1 MTSEAEDRDRDEIE
15 KPDDNDLEESLHD
28 VFGLENLRPG
38 QKEVIESVL
47 DGRDTLAVMPTGS
60 GKSLCYQLPA
70 LNLPGTAVVVSPLIS
85 LMKDQAEKLEEI
97 GADAV
102 QVNSMLNAQQ
112 ESETLQNIRRADS
125 DIVFVTP
132 ERLENPDF
140 VADLRGI
147 AINLFVVDE
156 AHCISQWG
164 HDFRPAYLGLGD
176 AIKALGNPP
185 ILALTATA
193 TGEIIED
200 IVRQLGRESM
210 HIVNT
215 GIYRPNLLY
224 RVIQVTNAEEKLKK
238 LQELIEKTQGSG
250 IIYTATVKA
259 VEELA
264 AALSGMGDAI
274 TLYHGRLPKKAR
286 VENQERFMN
295 GESRI
300 MVATNAFGMGIDK
313 PDIRFVVH
321 FQMPG
326 NLGAYYQESGR
337 AGRDGKAAECT
348 LLYDAQDKRIQQ
360 FFLAHHHPDYAELQ
374 EVYKG
379 VGSLTVDEA
388 AVTAE
393 QLQQKLGNFSVHRLQ
408 LMLKLLEDAD
418 VLARDKHLGYC
429 LSQKD
434 VKPEDLTKLVEDS
447 RRKADHEREALE
459 RLVFY
464 AQSGFCRWR
473 VLLEYFNEEVDWDH
487 CGHCDN
493 CINPPE
499 KALTAQPVR
508 DLDDSA
514 SKAVLREKP
523 ASESAFAVGAK
534 VEVPKIGRGKII
546 GSGYDMVTILFP
558 NSEKRTFLKSY
569 VRPVGKMPKDNADNF
584 STESG
589 PRQKE

>member
-1 MTSEAEDRDRDEIE
+1 MTRESQVKDSEESE
-15 KPDDNDLEESLHD
+15 KPDQEELEESLHE
-28 VFGLENLRPG
+28 VFGLANLRPG

-97 GADAV
+97 GAEAA
-102 QVNSMLNAQQ
+102 QVNSTLNAQQ

-176 AIKALGNPP
+176 AIKAVGNPP

-193 TGEIIED
+193 TPEIIED

-224 RVIQVTNAEEKLKK
+224 QVIQVTNPEEKLKK
-238 LQELIEKTQGSG
+238 LQELIEKTEGNG

-264 AALSGMGDAI
+264 GALSEMGDAI

-286 VENQERFMN
+286 IENQERFMN

-337 AGRDGKAAECT
+337 AGRDGKAAKCT

-360 FFLAHHHPDYAELQ
+360 FFLAHHNPDYAELE

-379 VGSLTVDEA
+379 VESLSADQA
-388 AVTAE
+388 GVTAE

-418 VLARDKHLGYC
+418 VLARDKHLGYR

-434 VKPEDLTKLVEDS
+434 VKPEDLTKLVDDS
-447 RRKADHEREALE
+447 KKKADHEREALE

-464 AQSGFCRWR
+464 AQSGFCRWK
-473 VLLEYFNEEVDWDH
+473 VLLEYFDEEVEWDH

-499 KALTAQPVR
+499 KALAATPVG
-508 DLDDSA
+508 DFSAASA
-514 SKAVLREKP
+514 SVAVPAEKTE
-523 ASESAFAVGAK
+523 SESTFAIGAE
-534 VEVPKIGRGKII
+534 VEVPKIGRGKIV

-558 NSEKRTFLKSY
+558 SSEKRTFLKRY
-569 VRPVGKMPKDNADNF
+569 VRPIGNM
-584 STESG
+584 
-589 PRQKE
+589 KEDAKKELPH